1 MDLVQIKLVSFGND
15 KPAKILNFASHSDR
29 KMTFTKY
36 LVYLGSDSL
45 LQESK
50 PRDPSTVI
58 WGVMLWQFKFNYF
71 RVYTNVCAGQPHN
84 IP

>member
-36 LVYLGSDSL
+36 LVYLGSDS
-45 LQESK
+45 QA
-50 PRDPSTVI
+50 PGPSTVI

-71 RVYTNVCAGQPHN
+71 RVYTYVCAGQPRN
-84 IP
+84 FP

>member
-15 KPAKILNFASHSDR
+15 KPAKQILNFASHSDR
-29 KMTFTKY
+29 KMTFTQY
-36 LVYLGSDSL
+36 LVYLGSDCL

-50 PRDPSTVI
+50 PRDPGTVI

-71 RVYTNVCAGQPHN
+71 GVYT
-84 IP
+84 